1 MSLNGEAKLLLSR
14 VYIYAACERRTNT
27 HTKTHTHD
35 ICMTAYKRKANN
47 YNAYIMCL
55 MKCVSVEGS
64 AAMAFDAL
72 SWASVY
78 IHVVFLDLNAYI
90 QFKAQWPHR
99 YPCWHD
105 PGKAGKEN
113 RCVCMWLFRAVVRG
127 MIKHTSKVGGDPEVI
142 PIPEVKLIKMNSY
155 FGV

>member
-1 MSLNGEAKLLLSR
+1 M
-14 VYIYAACERRTNT
+14 
-27 HTKTHTHD
+27 
-35 ICMTAYKRKANN
+35 M
-47 YNAYIMCL
+47 
-55 MKCVSVEGS
+55 
-64 AAMAFDAL
+64 L
-72 SWASVY
+72 SWAGMY
-78 IHVVFLDLNAYI
+78 IHIIFLDLNAYSLRHSDHI
-90 QFKAQWPHR
+90 